1 MVSVC
6 VCVCVCAL
14 PSPSIQECVSALLSF
29 SGVEDLQD
37 SEGRTAVM
45 WAAQRGNYNVLKAM
59 LDKQIPP
66 TTADKSG
73 ATGTY
78 MYTAL

>member
-1 MVSVC
+1 M
-6 VCVCVCAL
+6 
-14 PSPSIQECVSALLSF
+14 SALLSF
-29 SGVEDLQD
+29 PGVEDLQD

-59 LDKQIPP
+59 LDKQISP
-66 TTADKSG
+66 TAADKSG

-78 MYTAL
+78 FAYLRLRSF